1 MQNDSPP
8 CASCDKPVCLFP
20 ANEKAFAIWD
30 LCNRSRDI
38 AFAMNG
44 IKPMKLKNSEI
55 IATRDALMGSREDFE
70 KVISIEEVAYPYI
83 VQEWSQCQG

>member
-1 MQNDSPP
+1 
-8 CASCDKPVCLFP
+8 
-20 ANEKAFAIWD
+20 
-30 LCNRSRDI
+30 
-38 AFAMNG
+38 
-44 IKPMKLKNSEI
+44 MKLKNSEI